1 MRSDSGGFVADML
14 SVRGCAAQVHR
25 PALIITTHH
34 DRSVPFAPAEPLAA
48 VAMPNDKMVI
58 SRADSHMIWYGSDYP
73 RTPPDALLPHHGL
86 PAMHVQVP
94 LCRALRR

>member
-1 MRSDSGGFVADML
+1 MRSDGGGFVADML

-34 DRSVPFAPAEPLAA
+34 DRSVLFAPAEPLAA

-58 SRADSHMIWYGSDYP
+58 SRADSHML
-73 RTPPDALLPHHGL
+73 RARRPDALLPHHGL
-86 PAMHVQVP
+86 PAINVQVP